1 MTFSKIFLIIFTSRE
16 PVTLGIFTVLDS
28 ELLQVA
34 LVIKNPASAGGI
46 RDVGSIPGSGRS
58 PGVANGNPLQCSCLG
73 NPMDKRTQEGYSPQ
87 GHKELDMTE
96 AT

>member
-1 MTFSKIFLIIFTSRE
+1 MIFVCLFYQGFPGGTGDGE
-16 PVTLGIFTVLDS
+16 
-28 ELLQVA
+28 
-34 LVIKNPASAGGI
+34 SACNAG
-46 RDVGSIPGSGRS
+46 DAGSIPGSGRS

-87 GHKELDMTE
+87 GHKELDTTE